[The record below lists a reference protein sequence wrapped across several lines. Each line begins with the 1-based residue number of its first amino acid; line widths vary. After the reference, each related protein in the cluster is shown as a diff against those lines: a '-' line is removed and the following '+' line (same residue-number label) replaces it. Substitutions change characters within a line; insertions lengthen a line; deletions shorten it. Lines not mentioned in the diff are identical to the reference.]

1 VGGPRPAP
9 EGPAVLGV
17 AACQVP
23 IDIDDAHKTRRI
35 VAEAVAEAAD
45 RGARLVVLPELT
57 LCGSIFTD
65 AGETTARAEPVTGPS
80 VELFRELSRT
90 HGVVLVGG
98 FCETSGLARPYNSA
112 VVVDGGEVLAV
123 YRKTH
128 LWDFEKEL
136 FTPGSVLP
144 PVVPT
149 SVGAVAPL
157 ICYDLSFPEVLL
169 DVARRGAQIVASPAN
184 WPDSESPNT
193 RPPEVSKAMASAA
206 NYHVVVVVADRVG
219 PERGRRWVG
228 GSVICDVEGARVAGP
243 DFGASTVLVAEVDVA
258 AALDKQISPRNH
270 VFADRRTDL
279 Y

>member
-1 VGGPRPAP
+1 MVN
-9 EGPAVLGV
+9 V

-23 IDIDDAHKTRRI
+23 IDIDDPDKTRRI
-35 VAEAVAEAAD
+35 VAEAVTEAAG

-57 LCGSIFTD
+57 VCGSIFAD
-65 AGETTARAEPVTGPS
+65 AAEATARAEPVTGPS
-80 VELFRELSRT
+80 VELFRDLSREL
-90 HGVVLVGG
+90 GIVVVGG
-98 FCETSGLARPYNSA
+98 FCEVSGLDRPYDSA
-112 VVVDGGEVLAV
+112 VVVDRGELLAV

-128 LWDFEKEL
+128 LWDLEKEL
-136 FTPGSVLP
+136 FTPGAVLP
-144 PVVPT
+144 PVVAT

-157 ICYDLSFPEVLL
+157 VCYDLSFPEVLL
-169 DVARRGAQIVASPAN
+169 DVARRGAQVVASPAN
-184 WPDSESPNT
+184 WPDSDSPDT

-206 NYHVVVVVADRVG
+206 NYHLVVVVADRVG

-228 GSVICDVEGARVAGP
+228 GSVICDVEGARLAGP
-243 DFGASTVLVAEVDVA
+243 DFGATTVLVADVDLD